1 MATFGHYV
9 SEETKEKLRIANL
22 GKKKPNYPKN
32 RKKKSKEDCLKISKS
47 LKGRKL
53 TEEHKRKISESE
65 KGKFVSSETK
75 YKISEATKSV
85 WKSKSK
91 DKKEKDILMLIK
103 NSSFKSCDTIIERK
117 VEEQLNKYKIK
128 YFKQKPI
135 CNAHFVV
142 DFYLPEYKLVIEC
155 NGDYWH
161 SLEKAKIRDKELE
174 EYVISKG
181 KDILWLWE
189 HEIKD
194 CWFDLADY
202 LEVEHG

>member
-1 MATFGHYV
+1 MVEVECGATGDLIWLHLDIMFQ
-9 SEETKEKLRIANL
+9 KKQKKNL
-22 GKKKPNYPKN
+22 ELQILERKN
-32 RKKKSKEDCLKISKS
+32 QIIQK
-47 LKGRKL
+47 
-53 TEEHKRKISESE
+53 
-65 KGKFVSSETK
+65 
-75 YKISEATKSV
+75 
-85 WKSKSK
+85 
-91 DKKEKDILMLIK
+91 
-103 NSSFKSCDTIIERK
+103 IERK

-142 DFYLPEYKLVIEC
+142 DFYLPEYELVIEC

>member
-65 KGKFVSSETK
+65 KGKYVSSESR
-75 YKISEATKSV
+75 YRISEATKNV
-85 WKSKSK
+85 WKNK
-91 DKKEKDILMLIK
+91 DKQKKEKDVLALI
-103 NSSFKSCDTIIERK
+103 SCSPFSRDTSIELK
-117 VEEQLNKYKIK
+117 VEEQLKLYNIK

-135 CNAHFVV
+135 CNAHFVI
-142 DFYLPEYKLVIEC
+142 DFYLPEYQLVIEC

-161 SLEKAKIRDKELE
+161 NLDKGKIRDKELE
-174 EYVISKG
+174 YYVKSKG

-189 HEIKD
+189 HEIND
-194 CWFDLADY
+194 DWFDLADY
-202 LEVEHG
+202 LEVD